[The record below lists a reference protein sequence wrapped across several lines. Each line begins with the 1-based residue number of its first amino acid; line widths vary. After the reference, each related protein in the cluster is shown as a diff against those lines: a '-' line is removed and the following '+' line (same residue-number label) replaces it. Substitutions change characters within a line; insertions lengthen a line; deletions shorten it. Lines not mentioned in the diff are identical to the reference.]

1 MKYCRYKKVADANR
15 LTGRGRSTWEF
26 MDALRPILDKDPAVN
41 PPCIASAGSIAT
53 VDSRPTAAMQ
63 PVDSR
68 PSEEQLTPTTT
79 KKRKKSELT
88 SCIET
93 FTEESK
99 RHRTLIREELK
110 QLVQEEK
117 RRNDLFEKFI
127 DTLAKK

>member
-1 MKYCRYKKVADANR
+1 MYSVGWKHCYGRQQANCSNATSWQQAEWRAVDTYNNQKK
-15 LTGRGRSTWEF
+15 E
-26 MDALRPILDKDPAVN
+26 
-41 PPCIASAGSIAT
+41 
-53 VDSRPTAAMQ
+53 
-63 PVDSR
+63 
-68 PSEEQLTPTTT
+68 
-79 KKRKKSELT
+79 KSELT